1 MTDRTT
7 LAGRFEADRPRLQ
20 AVARRLLGSHAEAED
35 AVQEA
40 WLRLQRTEDATVDDL
55 GAWLTT
61 VVSRICLDRLRSRRA
76 RPTEPVDDGA
86 PPDTPVVE
94 AGPEQ
99 EAVLAESV
107 GAALLV
113 VLERLSPGER
123 VAFVLHDVF
132 AVPFEDVASVLDRSP
147 EAVRQLASRARRRV
161 QGVDPDT
168 RFDLIRRRELVE
180 AFLVAARGGDFGGL
194 LAVLD
199 PDVVLRPDPAALR
212 MGSLR
217 RTHGAAAVATAL
229 AGGAQAAAL
238 ALVDGVPALVWAPGG
253 TTRGVIE
260 FHIASGRI
268 VALDVTGD
276 PARIGDMEIVLLDAG
291 TGDRAIGARS
301 RRAGVGD
308 GPVP

>member
-1 MTDRTT
+1 VTDRTT
-7 LAGRFEADRPRLQ
+7 LADRFEADRARLQ

-40 WLRLQRTEDATVDDL
+40 WLRLERIDAEAVDNL

-61 VVSRICLDRLRSRRA
+61 VVSRVCLDRLRARRA
-76 RPTEPVDDGA
+76 RPEQPVHDEAPTEPA
-86 PPDTPVVE
+86 ATE
-94 AGPEQ
+94 TGPEQ
-99 EAVLAESV
+99 EAVLADSI
-107 GAALLV
+107 GSALLV

-132 AVPFEDVASVLDRSP
+132 AVPFEDVASVLGRSP

-161 QGVDPDT
+161 QGVHPASGV
-168 RFDLIRRRELVE
+168 DLLRQRQLVE
-180 AFLVAARGGDFGGL
+180 AFLAAARGGDFDGL

-217 RTHGAAAVATAL
+217 ETRGAREVATAL
-229 AGGAQAAAL
+229 AGGAQAARL
-238 ALVDGVPALVWAPGG
+238 ALVNGVPALVWAPGG

-260 FHIASGRI
+260 FRVAGGRI

-276 PARIGDMEIVLLDAG
+276 PARIGESEIVLLDA
-291 TGDRAIGARS
+291 
-301 RRAGVGD
+301 
-308 GPVP
+308 

>member
-1 MTDRTT
+1 VTDRTT
-7 LAGRFEADRPRLQ
+7 LAARFEADRSRLR
-20 AVARRLLGSHAEAED
+20 AVAHRLLGSHAEAED

-40 WLRLQRTEDATVDDL
+40 WLRLQRTEAESVDEL

-76 RPTEPVDDGA
+76 RPELPVDDG
-86 PPDTPVVE
+86 VSE
-94 AGPEQ
+94 ASAIEDGPEQ
-99 EAVLAESV
+99 EAVLADSI

-132 AVPFEDVASVLDRSP
+132 AVPFEDVASVLGRSP
-147 EAVRQLASRARRRV
+147 VAVRQLASRARRRV
-161 QGVDPDT
+161 QGVRPGDG
-168 RFDLIRRRELVE
+168 FDLLRRRQLVE
-180 AFLVAARGGDFGGL
+180 AFLVAARGGDFDGL

-199 PDVVLRPDPAALR
+199 PDVVLRPDAAALR

-217 RTHGAAAVATAL
+217 HTSGATAVATAL
-229 AGGAQAAAL
+229 SGGAQAAQL

-253 TTRGVIE
+253 ITRGVIE
-260 FHIASGRI
+260 FHLAAGRI

-276 PARIGDMEIVLLDAG
+276 PERIGELEVLLL
-291 TGDRAIGARS
+291 S
-301 RRAGVGD
+301 
-308 GPVP
+308 P

>member
-1 MTDRTT
+1 VTDRTA
-7 LAGRFEADRPRLQ
+7 LADRFEADRARLQ
-20 AVARRLLGSHAEAED
+20 AVAHRLLGSHAEAED

-40 WLRLQRTEDATVDDL
+40 WLRLERTDAEAVDNL

-61 VVSRICLDRLRSRRA
+61 VVSRVCLDRLRARRA
-76 RPTEPVDDGA
+76 RPEHTLDDESPTEP
-86 PPDTPVVE
+86 PTTE
-94 AGPEQ
+94 ADPEH
-99 EAVLAESV
+99 AVVLANSI
-107 GAALLV
+107 GSALLV

-132 AVPFEDVASVLDRSP
+132 AVPFEDVANVLDRSP

-161 QGVDPDT
+161 QGDHSASGDV
-168 RFDLIRRRELVE
+168 LRRRQLVE
-180 AFLVAARGGDFGGL
+180 AFLAAAQGGDFDGL

-217 RTHGAAAVATAL
+217 EAHGATAVATAL
-229 AGGAQAAAL
+229 AGGAQAARL

-260 FHIASGRI
+260 FRVAAGRI

-276 PARIGDMEIVLLDAG
+276 PTRIGKLEILLLD
-291 TGDRAIGARS
+291 
-301 RRAGVGD
+301 
-308 GPVP
+308 P